1 MDWHEGPSGVIFPLG
16 RTPGRSTPAS
26 NRPPMSDIEL
36 RKRSA
41 TEIVDA
47 AFQLYRRHA
56 LVYIM
61 VTALAYA
68 PWLVLNLILFRS
80 ISTPGTTPNFGFGRL
95 AFVWFGNFI
104 TFTLMSGVLT
114 KLVADAYLNGEP
126 GRIEDAVRVVLP
138 RVPALIGSAIG
149 KLLLITLGF
158 MLLIVP
164 GIIFSL
170 MFVATTAVI
179 VLEGKGVIEAFGRS
193 AQLTRNQKMHVFGT
207 YLLIFVLY
215 FLLSIGVVVL
225 TGFLAFSAVIPQVV
239 WTVFII
245 LFYPIFGISEMLIY
259 YDLRVR
265 NEGYDVEIL
274 AGSLGE
280 RPVVG

>member
-1 MDWHEGPSGVIFPLG
+1 
-16 RTPGRSTPAS
+16 
-26 NRPPMSDIEL
+26 MSDIEL

-56 LVYIM
+56 LVFIM

-80 ISTPGTTPNFGFGRL
+80 LAGATGAQAGLGFGRL
-95 AFVWFGNFI
+95 IIIWAGSLI

-114 KLVADAYLNGEP
+114 KMSAEAYLKGEP
-126 GRIEDAVRVVLP
+126 GRIEDAVRDVLP
-138 RVPALIGSAIG
+138 RVPSLIGSAIG
-149 KLLLITLGF
+149 KWFLITLGF

-164 GIIFSL
+164 GVIFFL
-170 MFVATTAVI
+170 MYIATTAAI
-179 VLEGKGVIEAFGRS
+179 VLEGKSVTDAFGRS
-193 AQLTRNQKMHVFGT
+193 QQLARNQKGHVFVT
-207 YLLIFVLY
+207 YLLIGLIWMLLY
-215 FLLSIGVVVL
+215 FGVLMLVSMLGFNPVIFQVML
-225 TGFLAFSAVIPQVV
+225 TL
-239 WTVFII
+239 FII
-245 LFYPIFGISEMLIY
+245 VFYPIFGIIEMLIY

-265 NEGYDVEIL
+265 NEGYDVEMM

-280 RPVVG
+280 RPAVG

>member
-1 MDWHEGPSGVIFPLG
+1 
-16 RTPGRSTPAS
+16 
-26 NRPPMSDIEL
+26 MSDIEL

-56 LVYIM
+56 LVFIM

-80 ISTPGTTPNFGFGRL
+80 ISTPTAPADFGFGRL
-95 AFVWFGNFI
+95 AVVWIGSLI

-114 KLVADAYLNGEP
+114 KLGSEAYLNGEP
-126 GRIEDAVRVVLP
+126 GRIEDAIKAVLP

-149 KLLLITLGF
+149 RWFLITLGF

-164 GIIFSL
+164 GIIFFL
-170 MFVATTAVI
+170 LYVAVTAVI
-179 VLEGKGVIEAFGRS
+179 VLEGKSVTEAFGRS
-193 AQLTRNQKMHVFGT
+193 QQLTRNQKMHVFGT
-207 YLLIFVLY
+207 YLLVFVIY
-215 FLLSIGVVVL
+215 VLLSIGVLVL
-225 TGFLAFSAVIPQVV
+225 TGFLAFSVVVPQVV
-239 WTVFII
+239 WTLFVI

-265 NEGYDVEIL
+265 NEGYDVEML

-280 RPVVG
+280 RPAVG